1 MKSTNTLLVL
11 IAVAA
16 LSLSSSA
23 FANEGVLRAR
33 VHKDDSPTRIQRP
46 AMPALD
52 ASASDGTHPTVTT
65 KKGSGPHIGS
75 LIEDDFLLNF
85 KGQSQAPKAAPLNK
99 TDKNL
104 DGDVEDQ
111 ALIIEW
117 EEWHHRVSDAIFQR
131 WRKLG
136 VFPGVARTTLTFN
149 RDGRIEVN
157 VRSLDL
163 PPNIYDVMMPEHRHY
178 GIDEIR
184 TLFAQAVQASVMPLN
199 GSSTVRFPARSKRT
213 VMRLTPYFAG
223 DVDEGYT
230 YKHGDY
236 ERVPLE

>member
-11 IAVAA
+11 IVMAA
-16 LSLSSSA
+16 LSLSLSA
-23 FANEGVLRAR
+23 FANEGVLRGK
-33 VHKDDSPTRIQRP
+33 VHKDDAPTRIQRP
-46 AMPALD
+46 AMPVLD
-52 ASASDGTHPTVTT
+52 AAASDGTRPTGTT
-65 KKGSGPHIGS
+65 KKSGGPHIGS

-85 KGQSQAPKAAPLNK
+85 KGKSQAPKTAPLNK
-99 TDKNL
+99 TDKEL
-104 DGDVEDQ
+104 DGEAEDQ
-111 ALIIEW
+111 ELIVEW

-136 VFPGVARTTLTFN
+136 VYPGVARTTLTFN

-157 VRSLDL
+157 VRSLEL
-163 PPNIYDVMMPEHRHY
+163 PPNLYEVMMPEYRHY
-178 GIDEIR
+178 GVEEIR
-184 TLFAQAVQASVMPLN
+184 NLFAQAVQNSVMPLN

-230 YKHGDY
+230 WKHGDY